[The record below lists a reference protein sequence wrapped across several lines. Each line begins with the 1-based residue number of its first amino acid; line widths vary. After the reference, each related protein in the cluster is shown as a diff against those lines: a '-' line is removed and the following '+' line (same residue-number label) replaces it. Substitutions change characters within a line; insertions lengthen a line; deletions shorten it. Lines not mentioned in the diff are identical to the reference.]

1 VDVRLRRWRS
11 EQSSQQKV
19 PAYVVLHN
27 SHIEEISARK
37 PRTTHEL
44 GAIKGV
50 GLRRAARYG
59 EEILALVRGEEPEI
73 AGEDSTERESSE
85 AVEKPGGV
93 SGAGKSAGEYG
104 EYGEYHG
111 YHGYIEHAER
121 LLAAGQGSEAV
132 PELARAIQAGG
143 DEARREV
150 DALLSSWLPVDQERS
165 RREATG

>member
-1 VDVRLRRWRS
+1 MEPDSELFERLRRWRS

-59 EEILALVRGEEPEI
+59 EQILALVRGEDPGEAAQERAPEK
-73 AGEDSTERESSE
+73 APEQTTTRGDSWD
-85 AVEKPGGV
+85 A
-93 SGAGKSAGEYG
+93 SGYRAHLE
-104 EYGEYHG
+104 E
-111 YHGYIEHAER
+111 AER
-121 LLAAGQGSEAV
+121 LLAAGRGSEAV
-132 PELARAIQAGG
+132 PELARALEAGG
-143 DEARREV
+143 EGARREV
-150 DALLSSWLPVDQERS
+150 DALLSGGRVLDEVDEERGG
-165 RREATG
+165 REATG